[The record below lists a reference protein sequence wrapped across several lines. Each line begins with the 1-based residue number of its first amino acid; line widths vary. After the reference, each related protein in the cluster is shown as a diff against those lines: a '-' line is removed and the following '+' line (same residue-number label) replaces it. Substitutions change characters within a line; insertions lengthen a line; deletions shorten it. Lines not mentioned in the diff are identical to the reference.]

1 MARTSFIAKQH
12 QKNRSSLIPSVEN
25 KSGKTLLN
33 LGIGDIDLNTHPLV
47 ITDAFNDAKNG
58 FTHYTEPMG
67 DIELRKE
74 IIKYH
79 KEEFKNYEFDLDNV
93 LVVTGGFHGLYL
105 LFKAILEPKDEVMV
119 IKPFFSAYLNQIE
132 LNGGVPV
139 FIDTNITNN
148 YDVSIEEL
156 EKKRTSKTKAILI
169 NSPSN
174 PLGKIY
180 SKENM
185 KEISIFAEK
194 YDLLIIA
201 DDIYDF
207 YSFKINFTPI
217 YTIETTK
224 ERTVSICSFSKNFA
238 MTGWRIGYCV
248 GPKEIIKTMSTI
260 NENITYCTSSI
271 SQRGALS
278 ALKNL
283 KKIKETTIPVYEKRI
298 QFMCERLRKIP
309 KLKFYQP
316 DGGIYIF
323 IDVSETGLNGKGFSE
338 QLLEEYGVAVLNGE
352 GFGDANAIR
361 IACTIAEDNLKEAC
375 ERIAEFVE
383 NLSPTN

>member
-1 MARTSFIAKQH
+1 MTKTSFIAKQH
-12 QKNRSSLIPSVEN
+12 QQNRSSLIPSVEN
-25 KSGKTLLN
+25 KSGKDLIN

-47 ITDAFNDAKNG
+47 IADAFNDAKNG
-58 FTHYTEPMG
+58 FTHYTNPMG

-79 KEEFKNYEFDLDNV
+79 KEEFKNYEFDIEQV
-93 LVVTGGFHGLYL
+93 FVVSGGFHGIYL
-105 LFKAILEPKDEVMV
+105 LFKTILEPKDEVMV

-139 FIDTNITNN
+139 LIDTFSESN
-148 YDVSIEEL
+148 YDISIEEL
-156 EKKRTSKTKAILI
+156 EKKISPKTKAILI

-180 SKENM
+180 SEENM
-185 KEISIFAEK
+185 REIAIFAEK
-194 YDLLIIA
+194 HDLLIIA

-217 YTIETTK
+217 YTIEKIK

-238 MTGWRIGYCV
+238 MTGWRVGYCI
-248 GPKEIIKTMSTI
+248 GPAEIIKTMSTI

-278 ALKNL
+278 ALKNI
-283 KKIKETTIPVYEKRI
+283 KKIKETTIPIFESRI
-298 QFMCERLRKIP
+298 KFMCEELRKIP

-323 IDVSETGLNGKGFSE
+323 IDVTETGLNGKEFSE
-338 QLLEEYGVAVLNGE
+338 QLLEKYGVAGLNGE
-352 GFGDANAIR
+352 VFGDKNSIR
-361 IACTIAEDNLKEAC
+361 IACTIEETSLKEAC
-375 ERIAEFVE
+375 IRINDFIES
-383 NLSPTN
+383 LSL

>member
-1 MARTSFIAKQH
+1 MTKTSFIAKQH
-12 QKNRSSLIPSVEN
+12 QQNRSSLIPSVEN
-25 KSGKTLLN
+25 KSGKDLIN

-47 ITDAFNDAKNG
+47 IADAFNDAKNG
-58 FTHYTEPMG
+58 FTHYTNPMG

-79 KEEFKNYEFDLDNV
+79 KEEFKNYEFDIDQV
-93 LVVTGGFHGLYL
+93 FVVSGGFHGIYL
-105 LFKAILEPKDEVMV
+105 LFKTILEPKDEVMV

-139 FIDTNITNN
+139 LIDTYSESN
-148 YDVSIEEL
+148 YDISIEEL
-156 EKKRTSKTKAILI
+156 EKKISPKTKAILI

-180 SKENM
+180 SEENM
-185 KEISIFAEK
+185 REIAIFAEK

-207 YSFKINFTPI
+207 YSFKIDFTPI
-217 YTIETTK
+217 YTIEKIK

-238 MTGWRIGYCV
+238 MTGWRVGYCI
-248 GPKEIIKTMSTI
+248 GPAEIIKTMSTL

-278 ALKNL
+278 ALRNI
-283 KKIKETTIPVYEKRI
+283 KKIKESTIPIFESRI
-298 QFMCERLRKIP
+298 KFMCEELRKIP

-323 IDVSETGLNGKGFSE
+323 IDVTETGLNGKEFSE
-338 QLLEEYGVAVLNGE
+338 QLLEKYGVAGLNGE
-352 GFGDANAIR
+352 VFGDKNSIR
-361 IACTIAEDNLKEAC
+361 IACTIEETSLKEAC
-375 ERIAEFVE
+375 IRINDFIES
-383 NLSPTN
+383 LSL

>member
-1 MARTSFIAKQH
+1 MTKTSFIAKQH
-12 QKNRSSLIPSVEN
+12 QQNRSSLIPSVEN
-25 KSGKTLLN
+25 KSGKNLIN

-47 ITDAFNDAKNG
+47 IADAFNDAKNG
-58 FTHYTEPMG
+58 FTHYTNPMG

-79 KEEFKNYEFDLDNV
+79 KEEFKNYEFDIEQV
-93 LVVTGGFHGLYL
+93 LVVSGGFHGIYL
-105 LFKAILEPKDEVMV
+105 LFKTILEPKDEVMV

-139 FIDTNITNN
+139 LIDTYSESN
-148 YDVSIEEL
+148 YDISIEEL
-156 EKKRTSKTKAILI
+156 EKKISPKTKAILI

-180 SKENM
+180 SEENM
-185 KEISIFAEK
+185 REIAIFAEK

-217 YTIETTK
+217 YTIEKIK

-238 MTGWRIGYCV
+238 MTGWRVGYCI
-248 GPKEIIKTMSTI
+248 GPAEIIKTMSTL

-278 ALKNL
+278 ALKNI
-283 KKIKETTIPVYEKRI
+283 KKIKETTIPIFESRI
-298 QFMCERLRKIP
+298 KFMCEELRKIP

-323 IDVSETGLNGKGFSE
+323 IDVTETGLNGKEFSE
-338 QLLEEYGVAVLNGE
+338 QLLEKYGVAGLNGE
-352 GFGDANAIR
+352 VFGDKNSIR
-361 IACTIAEDNLKEAC
+361 IACTIEETSLKEAC
-375 ERIAEFVE
+375 IRINDFIES
-383 NLSPTN
+383 LSL